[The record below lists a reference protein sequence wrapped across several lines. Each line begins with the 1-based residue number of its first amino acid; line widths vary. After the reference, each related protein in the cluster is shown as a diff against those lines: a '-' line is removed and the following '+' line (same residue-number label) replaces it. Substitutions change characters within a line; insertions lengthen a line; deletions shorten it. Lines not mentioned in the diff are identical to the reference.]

1 MVFEQTI
8 LVHVSDENDNSS
20 INLSPS
26 KMQSVTSIR
35 HLKEEYKHSSQ
46 VCLPNEYFMHSLP
59 SGCQNY
65 WFMRNIWVAKLTY
78 FLEDIML
85 ATANIMKDLNL
96 IHETLKLI
104 KKRSWFSLSYT
115 IQSSGAGLLGHASK
129 DHKPLRIIYQVIL
142 KISNTNNLGFQ
153 KTLFLW

>member
-1 MVFEQTI
+1 
-8 LVHVSDENDNSS
+8 
-20 INLSPS
+20 
-26 KMQSVTSIR
+26 
-35 HLKEEYKHSSQ
+35 
-46 VCLPNEYFMHSLP
+46 
-59 SGCQNY
+59 
-65 WFMRNIWVAKLTY
+65 
-78 FLEDIML
+78 ML

-153 KTLFLW
+153 KTLFL